1 MNNQPTTQQS
11 SAICERTQTRTG
23 ACMCGRCGRGS
34 PDAKLAA
41 NKRDVLALLD
51 LIAGCV
57 ECHPKLVADN
67 ATWSLAGDMAHLRE
81 QLVAIA
87 ASIALGPDGEERAAR
102 RGIEDAL
109 GASDD
114 DVADAL
120 IDAM

>member
-1 MNNQPTTQQS
+1 MNDQTATRQN
-11 SAICERTQTRTG
+11 SAICDRTHTRTE

-57 ECHPKLVADN
+57 ECHPKMVGEPS
-67 ATWSLAGDMAHLRE
+67 WGLAGDLAHLRQ

-87 ASIALGPDGEERAAR
+87 TSIALGPDGEESAAR
-102 RGIEDAL
+102 RGIEAAL
-109 GASDD
+109 CEGDEH
-114 DVADAL
+114 VADAL
-120 IDAM
+120 INAM